1 MILIITEAVDPH
13 ADQVAQKLFERGADF
28 VRVNPA
34 QFPTLTSVS
43 LSYGAAG
50 QFQGTLRVGNQ
61 TVDLHLLDAVW
72 CRRLPRCVPHETV
85 TDEASRVYLEEE
97 CSLYLQ
103 DVWNLLTCLC
113 VPASPPVIQRAALKA
128 SQLKLAGALGFE
140 LPPTLFT
147 NNPDE
152 FLQFYRQ
159 YNGHIVSKA
168 AGKSFF
174 RSLGETF
181 GRYTQVVSKRDVGY
195 ARAVRFCP
203 MIFQAYVPKLV
214 ELRITVVGESVFAA
228 EIHSQV
234 SNHTRDDW
242 RHYDWSQTP
251 YFQHA
256 LPSALEQR
264 CVQLVQQLGLCY
276 GAIDMVLTP
285 DRRYV
290 FLEINP
296 GGQYFWIE
304 RATGLPISDA
314 ICDLLLSGSAVHK
327 PVQGGCHERYT
338 AAGAERYA

>member
-13 ADQVAQKLFERGADF
+13 ADRVAQKLLEHGADI
-28 VRVNPA
+28 VRVNPSH
-34 QFPTLTSVS
+34 FPTLTSVS

-50 QFQGTLRVGNQ
+50 QCQGTLRIGNQ
-61 TVDLHLLDAVW
+61 TIDLHLLDAIW
-72 CRRLPRCVPHETV
+72 CRRIPRCVAHEHI
-85 TDEASRVYLEEE
+85 TDEVSRVYLEEE
-97 CSLYLQ
+97 CMRYLEG
-103 DVWNLLTCLC
+103 VWGVLECRW
-113 VPASPPVIQRAALKA
+113 VPASPSVIERAGAKA

-147 NNPDE
+147 NDPDE

-159 YNGHIVSKA
+159 HNGNIVSKA
-168 AGKSFF
+168 AGKAFV

-181 GRYTQVVSKRDVGY
+181 GRYTQVVSKRDIGY
-195 ARAVRFCP
+195 VQAVRFCP
-203 MIFQAYVPKLV
+203 MIFQAYVPKLI

-234 SNHTRDDW
+234 SNHTRHDW
-242 RHYDWSQTP
+242 RHNDWSQP
-251 YFQHA
+251 LYFPHT

-264 CVQLVQQLGLCY
+264 CVQLVKRLDLCY

-296 GGQYFWIE
+296 AGRYLWIE
-304 RATGLPISDA
+304 QVAGLPISEA
-314 ICDLLLSGSAVHK
+314 ICDLLLSRSPAH
-327 PVQGGCHERYT
+327 
-338 AAGAERYA
+338 A